1 MDSSAYA
8 SLKQNLNNS
17 AHVAGYVAP
26 VRDEVTN
33 DVAEAGRSAVETA
46 GAFFSQH
53 AIGKIFTAIAKTK
66 GASSEEVEG
75 LAQATARGDGR
86 AIMGRGVD
94 MVMGRARGAVQ
105 PRVMANG
112 ETPNAA
118 YDPDT
123 SIAAESEE
131 AAVTTTNDVASSATT
146 AGLED
151 TTSVANSGLGAT
163 EEVGLPQT
171 LPTAAQPA
179 AAATQ
184 DLTNAGE
191 AASKLEGSAESGAR
205 AVVQSATED
214 VGEDVL
220 SGVKTAAKLSAAE
233 DVDPINIGI
242 TAALGI
248 ASIVGGLFIKSHHQQ
263 SVIPSPQPQTANYA
277 VQVGI

>member
-1 MDSSAYA
+1 
-8 SLKQNLNNS
+8 
-17 AHVAGYVAP
+17 
-26 VRDEVTN
+26 
-33 DVAEAGRSAVETA
+33 
-46 GAFFSQH
+46 
-53 AIGKIFTAIAKTK
+53 
-66 GASSEEVEG
+66 
-75 LAQATARGDGR
+75 
-86 AIMGRGVD
+86 MGRGVD

-105 PRVMANG
+105 PKVMANG

-123 SIAAESEE
+123 SIAAEPEE
-131 AAVTTTNDVASSATT
+131 AAVTATNDVASTTT

-151 TTSVANSGLGAT
+151 VTSVANSGLGAT
-163 EEVGLPQT
+163 VESGLPQT

-205 AVVQSATED
+205 AVVQSATEN

-263 SVIPSPQPQTANYA
+263 SVIPSPQTQTANYA

>member
-17 AHVAGYVAP
+17 AHVAGYIAP

-33 DVAEAGRSAVETA
+33 DVAEAGRSAIETA

-86 AIMGRGVD
+86 DIMGRGVD

-105 PRVMANG
+105 PKVMANG

-123 SIAAESEE
+123 SIAAEPEE
-131 AAVTTTNDVASSATT
+131 AAVTATNDVASTTT
-146 AGLED
+146 AALED

-163 EEVGLPQT
+163 VESGLPQT

-205 AVVQSATED
+205 AVVQSATEN

>member
-1 MDSSAYA
+1 MDSSAYS

-26 VRDEVTN
+26 VRDEITN
-33 DVAEAGRSAVETA
+33 DVAEAGRSAIETA

-53 AIGKIFTAIAKTK
+53 AIGKVFTAIAKSK
-66 GASSEEVEG
+66 GASSDEVEG

-86 AIMGRGVD
+86 DIMARGMD
-94 MVMGRARGAVQ
+94 MIGNHIRGAVQ
-105 PRVMANG
+105 RAPTATG
-112 ETPNAA
+112 EVTNPAFNPASL
-118 YDPDT
+118 PV
-123 SIAAESEE
+123 ESEA
-131 AAVTTTNDVASSATT
+131 AAVTTTNDVASAATT

-151 TTSVANSGLGAT
+151 TTRVANSGLGAT
-163 EEVGLPQT
+163 EEVPLNQALAT
-171 LPTAAQPA
+171 QPA
-179 AAATQ
+179 TAATQ
-184 DLTNAGE
+184 DLTNDGE

-220 SGVKTAAKLSAAE
+220 TGIKTAAKLSAAE

-242 TAALGI
+242 TAALGV

-263 SVIPSPQPQTANYA
+263 SVIPSPQAPSANYA
-277 VQVGI
+277 VQVGL

>member
-1 MDSSAYA
+1 MDSSAYS

-26 VRDEVTN
+26 VRDEITN
-33 DVAEAGRSAVETA
+33 DVAEAGRSAIEGT
-46 GAFFSQH
+46 GAFFTQH

-86 AIMGRGVD
+86 DIMARGVD
-94 MVMGRARGAVQ
+94 MVMGRARGAAQTMV
-105 PRVMANG
+105 RGNG
-112 ETPNAA
+112 EITNPVF
-118 YDPDT
+118 DS
-123 SIAAESEE
+123 SIAAEPEE
-131 AAVTTTNDVASSATT
+131 AAVSATKDVASATT

-151 TTSVANSGLGAT
+151 TTRVANSGLGAT
-163 EEVGLPQT
+163 EELPLNQA

-184 DLTNAGE
+184 DLTTAGE
-191 AASKLEGSAESGAR
+191 AASKLEGSAESTAR
-205 AVVQSATED
+205 AAVQSATED

-220 SGVKTAAKLSAAE
+220 TGVKTAAKLSAAE

-263 SVIPSPQPQTANYA
+263 SVIPSAQTQTANYA

>member
-17 AHVAGYVAP
+17 AHVAGYIAP

-33 DVAEAGRSAVETA
+33 DVAEAGRSAIETA

-86 AIMGRGVD
+86 DIMGRGVD

-105 PRVMANG
+105 PKVMANG

-123 SIAAESEE
+123 SIAAEPEE
-131 AAVTTTNDVASSATT
+131 AAVTATNDVASAST

-163 EEVGLPQT
+163 VESGLPQT

-205 AVVQSATED
+205 AVVQSATEN

-263 SVIPSPQPQTANYA
+263 SVIPSPQTQTANYA